1 MSTGNYEKGKL
12 LIRKTKKGK
21 IEKKV
26 KIGDK
31 QPIPI
36 PYEYEVD
43 ESWNER
49 EVLVEREKGVV
60 IKVLTTDGKELPKSQ
75 ETLQNKSP
83 NSYRSKGNSFK
94 QKGEKGNKGKRGF
107 PDSFILVMSQVPSDT
122 RNTGLKDVDNFYL
135 KFFQFARWSEEKG
148 KDQVKLKFKFF
159 HKSRDGDNFQIR
171 PQFDMGLLSRMLSN
185 IEEIVNAFKQLNYQ
199 VIDKTFSPE
208 WRMVIGL
215 GNPSVYEVSMTLHFT
230 YGIPYIPASAIKGV
244 IRNALI
250 RELFLTPMIKDNTAI
265 DEKLGSEAEKKAQ
278 KDPLF
283 DLIFGNPK
291 ESSCFNEA
299 RKGKVIFLDAYPIE
313 SPMLKIDIMN
323 SHYPQYYTGNNPPS
337 DWQDPNPIYFLTV
350 EKTKFRF
357 IILIH
362 PGILEGLNKVDLMD
376 KSELWSRYKE
386 GKKDIKIEDIK
397 DVIEKSLI
405 DSVKN
410 HGIGA
415 KTSVGYGY
423 LIE

>member
-36 PYEYEVD
+36 PKEYDVD

-49 EVLVEREKGVV
+49 EVLVIREKGRV
-60 IKVLTTDGKELPKSQ
+60 IKVMTTDRKELPKSQ
-75 ETLQNKSP
+75 KNLQNKS
-83 NSYRSKGNSFK
+83 SGSHRHKGNSP
-94 QKGEKGNKGKRGF
+94 QKREINESVANSA
-107 PDSFILVMSQVPSDT
+107 PSDSFKLEMAQIPSDT
-122 RNTGLKDVDNFYL
+122 RNTGLKNVDNFYL
-135 KFFQFARWSEEKG
+135 KFYQFARWDNEEG
-148 KDQVKLKFKFF
+148 KFKFF
-159 HKSRDGDNFQIR
+159 HKGKEGSVFKIK
-171 PQFDMGLLSRMLSN
+171 PEFDKCLLTKLNNN
-185 IEEIVNAFKQLNYQ
+185 INAIIKTLENLGYYS
-199 VIDKTFSPE
+199 IDKTFSPE
-208 WRMVIGL
+208 WRMIIGL
-215 GNPSVYEVSMTLHFT
+215 GNPSVYEISMTLHFI

-250 RELFLTPMIKDNTAI
+250 RELFLATMVKDNTEI
-265 DEKLGSEAEKKAQ
+265 DEKLGTEAEKQAL

-291 ESSCFNEA
+291 ESSYFKEA

-313 SPMLKIDIMN
+313 SPTLKIDIMN
-323 SHYPQYYTGNNPPS
+323 PHYPQYYSGKNPPS
-337 DWQDPNPIYFLTV
+337 DWQKPNPIHFLTV

-357 IILIH
+357 VILIH
-362 PGILEGLNKVDLMD
+362 PGILEKLNKVDLL
-376 KSELWSRYKE
+376 KESKLWSHYKE
-386 GKKDIKIEDIK
+386 GKKDVKIEDVK
-397 DVIEKSLI
+397 DVVEKSLVESI
-405 DSVKN
+405 KN